1 MDTEIVK
8 TLVFAVAFSTLV
20 VIAYH
25 FIMKHLREREMM
37 RVLAESLLKNNSPL
51 QDHTQKFR
59 NEYVVGKDG
68 ELVQL
73 TDVNRRR
80 RYTDDEDS
88 MILESPFRDHVIA
101 EKLGRTVPAIQVRRH
116 TLKKNKSL

>member
-37 RVLAESLLKNNSPL
+37 KVLAETLLKNNDDYIE
-51 QDHTQKFR
+51 QAQRHTKSKVTQ
-59 NEYVVGKDG
+59 
-68 ELVQL
+68 
-73 TDVNRRR
+73 RR
-80 RYTDDEDS
+80 RYTEVEDN

-101 EKLGRTVPAIQVRRH
+101 EKLGRTVPAIHVRRY
-116 TLKKNKSL
+116 TLKKNGDK